1 MLHISSAL
9 LERQVTKN
17 DKIVDITISIYLL
30 ETKNNLKEKKKYSN
44 MLNQYDWVLKV
55 QNASDTKRKKKEEKN
70 PGDTTDKKCMLIF
83 PSHMLYLEKYF
94 M

>member
-30 ETKNNLKEKKKYSN
+30 ETKNNLKEKKST
-44 MLNQYDWVLKV
+44 V
-55 QNASDTKRKKKEEKN
+55 T
-70 PGDTTDKKCMLIF
+70 C
-83 PSHMLYLEKYF
+83 
-94 M
+94 